1 MLLFC
6 DDELDFVDVL
16 DGVLVED
23 DVEAVVLLTWWK
35 PASPL
40 IVPKPTTEAT
50 INPFFT
56 LPTRAIA
63 FAFGIFSGALGF
75 CLYCGGFISIE
86 LLNFLAYLFAC

>member
-1 MLLFC
+1 MLLDC

-23 DVEAVVLLTWWK
+23 DVEAAVLLTWWK

-40 IVPKPTTEAT
+40 IVPKPTIEAT
-50 INPFFT
+50 ASPFFI
-56 LPTRAIA
+56 LLASASA

-75 CLYCGGFISIE
+75 CLY
-86 LLNFLAYLFAC
+86 